1 MLHQKKKEEFLD
13 PPPRIFQEFKNTDMK
28 YKNRVRSRISNL
40 KDMKNPNLRRT
51 VLCGSV
57 TPERMAKM
65 TAEVRRL
72 LFLTSILYC
81 HHSWWQNANLGKM
94 LTDFHLLCGI
104 HCCVLVPGNGQWWAE
119 GDEKEFDQRGC
130 QGPPDGHH
138 RRHSDRP
145 IYLWKMQGEMLH
157 LHTGTHIQT
166 MVQHWDFP
174 FAKSSKFEWNNG

>member
-1 MLHQKKKEEFLD
+1 MTKRESVGFLD
-13 PPPRIFQEFKNTDMK
+13 SLPRIFQEFKNTDMK

-65 TAEVRRL
+65 TAEVCWLL
-72 LFLTSILYC
+72 LFGVLSCRWITVRNIAILRDICKMYSNVNRFNS
-81 HHSWWQNANLGKM
+81 HSS
-94 LTDFHLLCGI
+94 LLFFCA
-104 HCCVLVPGNGQWWAE
+104 GNGQWRAE

-145 IYLWKMQGEMLH
+145 IHLWQMQGEELH
-157 LHTGTHIQT
+157 LHAGTHADI
-166 MVQHWDFP
+166 FRL
-174 FAKSSKFEWNNG
+174 